1 MQRSLLLLFLVWFGF
16 LCRAQQL
23 VLLPVEN
30 HRQIESAFSNDNL
43 TIHHYDDECMI
54 ATVKDF
60 DQATMLLLDT
70 DAFADGPYYLVHC
83 PVEKQSQ
90 FLSREAKHCKVLNVY
105 GNKLIVKSLSESF
118 QPFSR
123 DGMVVVSHIPAK
135 LPMLRHSYPDVNEE
149 DPRIRDLM
157 NRISD
162 DSLMATI
169 RHLQHYGTRQWD
181 SDSVYAA
188 QDWLVSQYEE
198 KGFSV
203 SLHDIDSFW
212 NISTSDNV
220 IAIQPGLV
228 HPEEYVFCGAHY
240 DSFTRDSLAPGADDN
255 ASGTAAIL
263 EAARVLSQYRF
274 ERSIVYC
281 AWAAEER
288 GLLGSEAFATHA
300 ANAGMDIWAYFNLDM
315 TGYLEEGQPFYIPLV
330 HSVFSDSLAA
340 YYKKVGHAYYPG
352 MIIYPSWLPEGG
364 DSDHSSFH
372 RHGYQSIM
380 PFEQYGHTSPY
391 IHTGADTI
399 GLSVNSPFQMRR
411 FAEMNLACVAILAGY
426 IGSLSIEETEPC
438 FSVYPNPAKEQLN
451 IKADGIRHIQVY
463 NMFGQMVKTV
473 TFSEQDFA
481 SLEVS
486 DWPSGLYVISLTTS
500 NGVANRSIVI
510 RQ

>member
-23 VLLPVEN
+23 VLIPVEN

-43 TIHHYDDECMI
+43 TIYHYDDECMI
-54 ATVKDF
+54 ATAKDF

-83 PVEKQSQ
+83 PVEEQSQ

-123 DGMVVVSHIPAK
+123 DGMVVVSNIPAK
-135 LPMLRHSYPDVNEE
+135 LPMLRHSYPDVKAE
-149 DPRIRDLM
+149 DPRIRILI

-162 DSLMATI
+162 DSLMATV
-169 RHLQHYGTRQWD
+169 RHLQNYGTRQWD

-188 QDWLVSQYEE
+188 QNWLVSRYEE
-198 KGFSV
+198 KGLSV

-228 HPEEYVFCGAHY
+228 HPDEFVFCGAHY
-240 DSFTRDSLAPGADDN
+240 DSFTCDSLAPGADDN

-263 EAARVLSQYRF
+263 ETARILSQYRF

-300 ANAGMDIWAYFNLDM
+300 ENSGMDIWAYFNLDM
-315 TGYLEEGQPFYIPLV
+315 TGYLEEGLPFYIPIV
-330 HSVFSDSLAA
+330 YSPFSDSLAS
-340 YYKKVGHAYYPG
+340 YYKKVCKAYYPD
-352 MIIYPSWLPEGG
+352 MIVYLSWLPEGG

-380 PFEQYGHTSPY
+380 PFEQYGHSSPY
-391 IHTGADTI
+391 IHSGADTI

-411 FAEMNLACVAILAGY
+411 FAEMNLACVATLAGY
-426 IGSLSIEETEPC
+426 IGGASIEETAGNV
-438 FSVYPNPAKEQLN
+438 SIYPNPVEHQLHVQ
-451 IKADGIRHIQVY
+451 ADGIQQIRLYNVY
-463 NMFGQMVKTV
+463 GQLIKAV
-473 TFSEQDFA
+473 TLPAQDFTT
-481 SLEVS
+481 LDLS
-486 DWPSGLYVISLTTS
+486 DCPSGLYVLSLSTVR
-500 NGVANRSIVI
+500 GVANRNIVV
-510 RQ
+510 R